1 MMASEMGKMAPA
13 PTPWMP
19 RKRMRLSIDHDRA
32 DRNEPSRKTLTPKS
46 SMSRRP

>member
-1 MMASEMGKMAPA
+1 MMASEIGKMAPA

-19 RKRMRLSIDHDRA
+19 RKMMRLSMDQERA
-32 DRNEPSRKTLTPKS
+32 HRNEPSRKTLTPKS